1 MILDDGKERCSDI
14 ERKYRRNN
22 RIALLLL
29 LYSLSTTAISYI
41 VWNMMKINDFVMTIE
56 MKVPWT
62 RPNSHPSHEINL
74 AALTLITFTSV
85 LSTIGC
91 DSFLVIMTTYG
102 LSKMAICSDL
112 ASKIGRNT
120 DDKFIEDLIKKHLHA
135 LDVIE
140 TAGNVLQPINFCII
154 ISDFMLIVLT
164 TFQYRSGKGEP
175 IAVVA
180 AMCMTFLLFQFC
192 FMGTAVSSSCEDFER
207 SIYCSKWYELENVSL
222 KKNILLLLN
231 VAQRK
236 REYSALGI
244 KPINL
249 NTFADVINKAYDSVM
264 FRHDLAKYRTLARTQ
279 FI

>member
-1 MILDDGKERCSDI
+1 
-14 ERKYRRNN
+14 
-22 RIALLLL
+22 
-29 LYSLSTTAISYI
+29 
-41 VWNMMKINDFVMTIE
+41 MMKINDFVLAIE

-62 RPNSHPSHEINL
+62 RPKSHPSHEINL
-74 AALTLITFTSV
+74 AAFTLISLTS
-85 LSTIGC
+85 LIFAIGC
-91 DSFLVIMTTYG
+91 DSFSITVTTYG

-140 TAGNVLQPINFCII
+140 TAGNVLQPINFCLL

-164 TFQYRSGKGEP
+164 IFQFKSGKGEP

-222 KKNILLLLN
+222 KKKILLLLN

-249 NTFADVINKAYDSVM
+249 YTFADVINKAYGLIN
-264 FRHDLAKYRTLARTQ
+264 FFLRR
-279 FI
+279 F